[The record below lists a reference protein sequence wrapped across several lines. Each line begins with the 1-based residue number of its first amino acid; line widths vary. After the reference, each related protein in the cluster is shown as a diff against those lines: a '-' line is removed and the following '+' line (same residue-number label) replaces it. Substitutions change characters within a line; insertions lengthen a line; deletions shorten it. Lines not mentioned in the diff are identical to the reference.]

1 MRTRA
6 TLALSLAAST
16 ENREP
21 VWGSAIFQVVQ
32 GIASELRVTDR
43 ASDPDGDPLA
53 FSIAAELDRAGIE
66 AALVAAGLAASGA
79 DAFTFD
85 PETMTLRYDGRS
97 LGISEPPEGAPDTL
111 VDLPTGLQI
120 VADDGRA

>member
-1 MRTRA
+1 VRTSV
-6 TLALSLAAST
+6 TLSLATASP
-16 ENREP
+16 NRAP

-32 GIASELRVTDR
+32 GIASEFRVTDR

-53 FSIAAELDRAGIE
+53 FTVAAGLDRAGIE
-66 AALVAAGLAASGA
+66 AALVASGLAASGA

-85 PETMTLRYDGRS
+85 AATMTLRYDGRS
-97 LGISEPPEGAPDTL
+97 LGIPEPPEGAPDTL

-120 VADDGRA
+120 AADDGRA